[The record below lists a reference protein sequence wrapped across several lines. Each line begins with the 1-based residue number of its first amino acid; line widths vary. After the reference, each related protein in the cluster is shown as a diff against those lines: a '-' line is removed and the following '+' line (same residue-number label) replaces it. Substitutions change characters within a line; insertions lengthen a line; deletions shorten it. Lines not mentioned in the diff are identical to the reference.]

1 MIAQTQK
8 PMDEILDMLEGKDK
22 LVLYGCGGCATVFHT
37 GGEPE
42 VKEMADALST

>member
-1 MIAQTQK
+1 ME
-8 PMDEILDMLEGKDK
+8 EILAMLEGKGE

-42 VKEMADALST
+42 AKEVAQTLSKR